1 MLGITALETQASK
14 STVQLQQTG
23 DRRCASIA
31 HRPDR
36 GDRGCHRCRCPEPD
50 AGARTPELCP
60 YRLNNSLGWGNC
72 IRAPPCP
79 PLCNT
84 VANAALQQNRLQAA
98 SAKHTVAPADAL
110 RRPAFLDVSSL
121 NFGGAKSTA
130 VFFRPVP
137 APGSV
142 AILPGGRRDFWA
154 AACRRHGDGALP
166 RAPFLEVGDI
176 GRGGLQRR

>member
-84 VANAALQQNRLQAA
+84 VARGMDGPSLAC
-98 SAKHTVAPADAL
+98 SVAPADPDEAADPPETGAIPSAESPED
-110 RRPAFLDVSSL
+110 RPDDWEGTPHV
-121 NFGGAKSTA
+121 
-130 VFFRPVP
+130 
-137 APGSV
+137 
-142 AILPGGRRDFWA
+142 
-154 AACRRHGDGALP
+154 
-166 RAPFLEVGDI
+166 
-176 GRGGLQRR
+176 